1 MTIRVE
7 DGLLRLLLLIIR
19 LLLLSFLII
28 VQVWSNNNFHENYE
42 CAPFFHAACMN
53 KYITLEI
60 IQYLLDEFP
69 QVVEV
74 TDEYEES
81 YSYPLHTCCYN
92 NHCPSDVIELVM
104 KRYPSALGKFDMV
117 EMGFYCHDFVRD
129 IARGL
134 PLHYY
139 LARGSNVDIE
149 TVRILVEEY
158 PQSLLAI
165 DGDMQFLPIHAI
177 LSNPNVHNLQNILA
191 YLIEREP
198 SSIYSL
204 DGRVNRTPLHI
215 ACSNKG
221 VTLKVFRLVYNAW
234 PEAFTLGS
242 GFFGFHP
249 IHELCFNTELDEIVS
264 LDILRCMFH
273 IDPACV
279 RERNFEGGLPIHT
292 AAKYSP
298 SINLCKELIKMYPES
313 LRVEESN
320 SGSLP
325 IHEIMCHNGYNLGHH
340 IHIIRY
346 FLDVYPES
354 IDARDNNGWLPIHR
368 AIGEYNSERREE
380 TIKLLLIYDPSAA
393 SKKTADVNCRLPLH
407 IACKKS
413 CLGMA
418 QLLYDAYPE
427 AIWTRDVDGETPLD
441 IAKRAAQSR
450 NPSNIVSFVEAQ
462 MMIAPANVQ
471 SIHLWSKF
479 YTRTQNGGTGS
490 LPLHRALNNNATL
503 GAIKLLVKG
512 NPESLQVANN
522 QGSLPLHIACEFS
535 SVKVV
540 QFLLELNGN
549 DSCLDHLDIE
559 GNSPLHYACR
569 GGSYNTVKYLLE
581 RNASSV
587 SERNADGKLPIHL
600 LCEAEIDEVGEESTQ
615 YVEAIWLLLL
625 ANPTGVMT

>member
-1 MTIRVE
+1 MPPPHNFGVCYKLLNFDILYLSISINRLYLIIDIMSTTKLAPRLLILFE
-7 DGLLRLLLLIIR
+7 QLDKICESDEISLTLLREEINLLRPQNNI
-19 LLLLSFLII
+19 
-28 VQVWSNNNFHENYE
+28 NNNFHENYE

-74 TDEYEES
+74 TDEYEGS

-92 NHCPSDVIELVM
+92 EHCPSDVIELIM

-221 VTLKVFRLVYNAW
+221 ITLKVFRLVYNAW

-242 GFFGFHP
+242 GFFGFRP

-427 AIWTRDVDGETPLD
+427 AIWTRD
-441 IAKRAAQSR
+441 
-450 NPSNIVSFVEAQ
+450 
-462 MMIAPANVQ
+462 
-471 SIHLWSKF
+471 
-479 YTRTQNGGTGS
+479 QNGKTPIQLARRQAKKRNNGS
-490 LPLHRALNNNATL
+490 NSAILVNFLKTQLLHVEKAKTTNLDENGWLPLHHALKENAPL
-503 GAIKLLVKG
+503 GTIQLMIRTDLLAVLTPDNKLV
-512 NPESLQVANN
+512 
-522 QGSLPLHIACEFS
+522 LPLHIACEFS
-535 SVKVV
+535 TVKVV
-540 QFLLELNGN
+540 QFLVKKDNSSVYCIDKN
-549 DSCLDHLDIE
+549 KDSI
-559 GNSPLHYACR
+559 LHYACR
-569 GGSYNTVKYLLE
+569 GGNC
-581 RNASSV
+581 
-587 SERNADGKLPIHL
+587 G
-600 LCEAEIDEVGEESTQ
+600 
-615 YVEAIWLLLL
+615 
-625 ANPTGVMT
+625 